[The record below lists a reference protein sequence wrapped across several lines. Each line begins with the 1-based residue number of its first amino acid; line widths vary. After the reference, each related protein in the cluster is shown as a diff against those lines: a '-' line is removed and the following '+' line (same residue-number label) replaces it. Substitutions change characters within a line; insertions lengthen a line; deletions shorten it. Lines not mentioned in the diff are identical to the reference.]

1 MQSKVVVKGKAMT
14 TATLRAVGGSVMVSV
29 PKQVLNHLGVTVGGT
44 LNFRVVKD
52 KVLVEKSGPSYSLE
66 ELLAKCDLS
75 KVVSEDEKVW
85 ATMPNIGLEDY
96 EYSEAGG
103 DLGR

>member
-1 MQSKVVVKGKAMT
+1 MT

-29 PKQVLNHLGVTVGGT
+29 PKQVLNHLGVTVGGA

-75 KVVSEDEKVW
+75 KAVSEDEKAW
-85 ATMPNIGLEDY
+85 ATMPNVGLEDY

-103 DLGR
+103 NLGR